1 MVIWIILFKY
11 DKIHSASFE
20 RMEIMIVEKRPGVPK
35 YECFEYAEKTKDYV
49 VLIPI
54 INEGDRITKE
64 LTRAKEHHISDY
76 ADIVICDGGST
87 DGCTDENALR
97 SLDVN
102 TLLIKRDEGKQG
114 AQLRMGI
121 SWALER
127 GYEGVITIDG
137 NNKDSIEDVPHF
149 IEKLKEGYDLVQ
161 GSRFIEGGKA
171 INTPFIRTVSVRLI
185 HAPVISL
192 TAHQKFTDTTNAYRA
207 YSRKYLTDI
216 RVQPL
221 RDIFMTYELLAYLSV
236 RATQIGM
243 KACEIPVTRAY
254 PKTGKTPTKISFF
267 KGNSELLRI
276 LFKNMQG
283 AYNPL

>member
-1 MVIWIILFKY
+1 MIY
-11 DKIHSASFE
+11 E
-20 RMEIMIVEKRPGVPK
+20 RQTGVPK
-35 YECFEYAEKTKDYV
+35 FECTEYEKKTKDYV

-54 INEGDRITKE
+54 INEGDRIIKE
-64 LTRAKEHHISDY
+64 LDRASRNHVSDY

-87 DGCTDENALR
+87 DGCTEETTLKRLN
-97 SLDVN
+97 VN
-102 TLLIKRDEGKQG
+102 TLLVKQDAGKQG

-121 SWALER
+121 WWALER
-127 GYEGVITIDG
+127 GYQGIITIDG
-137 NNKDSIEDVPHF
+137 NNKDSIEDVPRF
-149 IEKLKEGYDLVQ
+149 IEKLKEGYDLIQ
-161 GSRFIEGGKA
+161 GSRFIKGGVA
-171 INTPFIRTVSVRLI
+171 VNTPFIRTVSVRLI

-207 YSRKYLTDI
+207 YSAGYLLDE

-267 KGNSELLRI
+267 KGNSELMKI
-276 LFKNMQG
+276 LLKNAVG
-283 AYNPL
+283 AYKP